1 MDVLK
6 AKLDLEQVEGAKND
20 VGSNPVAGGLQQDS
34 FKVSS
39 SPPHS
44 MILWI

>member
-20 VGSNPVAGGLQQDS
+20 VVPTPWQGGCNKTVLRS
-34 FKVSS
+34 L
-39 SPPHS
+39 PAHP
-44 MILWI
+44 IP